1 MTVPLGDYFTRI
13 DAMIIEAL
21 SDYRNTPDSTV
32 GNAGAKWFS
41 IKLGGMPKDTG
52 QTNKVKKYTLTWN
65 IMLVH
70 GAQDLGNKGVMR
82 AWMYGDIADIHNYF
96 DERGDLL
103 LDTQSNPGDYISG
116 FRPGTLQFNFID
128 EGDFDKMRAT
138 RYTLQ
143 FRHDD
148 ILDSQ
153 QV

>member
-1 MTVPLGDYFTRI
+1 MTVPLDDYFTRI
-13 DAMIIEAL
+13 NAMVKEAL
-21 SDYRNTPDSTV
+21 SDYRDTPDRTV
-32 GNAGAKWFS
+32 GDGGAKWFV
-41 IKLGGMPKDTG
+41 IKLNAMPKDTG
-52 QTNKVKKYTLTWN
+52 QATKVKKYTLTWG

-70 GAQDLGNKGVMR
+70 GASSLGNKGVMR
-82 AWMYGDIADIHNYF
+82 AWMYADIADIHNYF

-103 LDTQSNPGDYISG
+103 LDTQSNPADYISG